1 MEQAIAVEQGSG
13 SFTPG
18 FIRTM
23 SQIHLVQ
30 IETIWQGM
38 LRETQQPDMGWSWSY
53 KLRLAASE
61 SRYEAY
67 VIEID
72 KLAHGVM
79 LLETEWHRTQLDSQ
93 GIERYSSGD
102 AVRYSYGVA
111 KRSPLV
117 YVEYLAS
124 APWNRRVIEDPPYF
138 VGIGR
143 TLLMF
148 ARQRSVE
155 LGYGGRVGLHS
166 ISESEAFY
174 HRQGMPDY
182 GADSDRDGLVYFEY
196 GTVRQ

>member
-1 MEQAIAVEQGSG
+1 MRQSIQIETGAGAFVSG
-13 SFTPG
+13 LV
-18 FIRTM
+18 RTM

-38 LRETQQPDMGWSWSY
+38 LRETQQPDMDWSWAY
-53 KLRLAASE
+53 KLRLAARE
-61 SRYEAY
+61 SRFEAY

-72 KLAHGVM
+72 QLAHGVM
-79 LLETEWHRTQLDSQ
+79 LLETEWHRSQLDGQ
-93 GIERYSSGD
+93 GEERL
-102 AVRYSYGVA
+102 
-111 KRSPLV
+111 PLV

-155 LGYGGRVGLHS
+155 LGYGGRLGLHS
-166 ISESEAFY
+166 ILESEAFY
-174 HRQGMPDY
+174 HRQEMPDY
-182 GADSDRDGLVYFEY
+182 GADADKDGLVYFEY